1 MDLDFVLTAE
11 NGLAEEA
18 NLGPAGYYLRPLV
31 ANEERGGFGLD
42 DAENW
47 GVDQW

>member
-18 NLGPAGYYLRPLV
+18 NFCPAGNDLRPLV
-31 ANEERGGFGLD
+31 ANEERGGFGLN
-42 DAENW
+42 DAEYW